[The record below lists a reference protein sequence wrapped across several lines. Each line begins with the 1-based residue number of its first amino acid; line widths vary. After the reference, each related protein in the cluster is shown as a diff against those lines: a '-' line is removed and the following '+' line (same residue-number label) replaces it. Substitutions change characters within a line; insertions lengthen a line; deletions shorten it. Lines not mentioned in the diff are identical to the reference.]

1 MSKISL
7 VAEVELSLI
16 SLRRVFDCCDVPI
29 CSDRFNFSDTFFDP
43 VKLIASRATTL
54 LELSART
61 DVLRGVP
68 TASSAAMGELSAT
81 FLLTSILLELAVG
94 R

>member
-1 MSKISL
+1 M
-7 VAEVELSLI
+7 
-16 SLRRVFDCCDVPI
+16 
-29 CSDRFNFSDTFFDP
+29 
-43 VKLIASRATTL
+43 KLIASRATTL

-68 TASSAAMGELSAT
+68 TASSAAMGELPAT